1 MVLPIGSLMIEDLVS
16 INNNLLY
23 LNYIFFVM
31 SDKNIHLLEPIEYD
45 NKGKI
50 FDLKF
55 SPVND
60 QLSLVDLSGK
70 LRILSIN
77 SDDKSVVKVKNFKVS
92 EESIYSLDYSYDGEN
107 VLCGNFDGEL
117 VMINLEG
124 SKVTMRK
131 KKAQEQTI
139 NKVKFIGENIFVS
152 SDMSGE
158 IKLFD
163 TRTKKEVF
171 KFKEQEEEIS
181 ELEYSE
187 DHKMI
192 LSTSI
197 DGTLGVFDI
206 RKEGKYKLHALSDC
220 IEDELYCMKIVQGG
234 QKVACGTSEGPIV
247 LFNWDWFGDFKDRI
261 MGHPG
266 SVNTLEKYDENF
278 LISGCEDGG
287 VRFVSVTPK
296 YIHSL
301 ITDKSTNKTK
311 KNKNFN
317 DVTCLS
323 LDKDKKYLAVNTHI
337 DFIKFYDIE
346 DIELNVDKN
355 VKEQED
361 DEMNQLSEEE
371 KEENEENGEIDESL
385 GDDFDEEDEKS
396 EDGKNSENEN
406 SNSEKDEESE
416 ENKNDMDDDSDMDS
430 SSSGREKK
438 SKKTDKTL
446 KMTKNTDTKWLIE
459 KERRKDFFNN
469 I

>member
-1 MVLPIGSLMIEDLVS
+1 MIVDLGS
-16 INNNLLY
+16 INNYLLY

-31 SDKNIHLLEPIEYD
+31 TDKKIHLLEPIEYD

-60 QLSLVDLSGK
+60 QLSLVDLTGK

-77 SDDKSVVKVKNFKVS
+77 SEDKSVVKVKNFKVS
-92 EESIYSLDYSYDGEN
+92 EESIYSLDYSHDGEN
-107 VLCGNFDGEL
+107 ILCGNFDGEL

-131 KKAQEQTI
+131 KKAQEKTI
-139 NKVKFIGENIFVS
+139 NKVKFIGENMFAS
-152 SDMSGE
+152 SDMTGE

-163 TRTKKEVF
+163 LRTKKEIF

-181 ELEYSE
+181 ELEYS
-187 DHKMI
+187 DQHRMI

-206 RKEGKYKLHALSDC
+206 RKEGKFKLHALSDC

-261 MGHPG
+261 LGHPG

-301 ITDKSTNKTK
+301 ITDKSTYKTK

-317 DVTCLS
+317 DVTCIS
-323 LDKDKKYLAVNTHI
+323 LDKDKRYLAVNTNI
-337 DFIKFYDIE
+337 DFIKFYDIG
-346 DIELNVDKN
+346 DIQLNVDNNAVEEKD
-355 VKEQED
+355 E
-361 DEMNQLSEEE
+361 EMNEASDEELAE
-371 KEENEENGEIDESL
+371 GDELNEENEEIEDSIS
-385 GDDFDEEDEKS
+385 DDFDEDDEKSEKENFSEDEKS
-396 EDGKNSENEN
+396 ASEKENE
-406 SNSEKDEESE
+406 SDDGEKDEEDS
-416 ENKNDMDDDSDMDS
+416 DDDSDMDS
-430 SSSGREKK
+430 SSSGKIKK

-469 I
+469 M